1 MCICSGENKNRIKM
15 QHKISLN
22 IKHRLWRNRLNK
34 KELSRVGYIYCLSVP
49 DSDYWLCLHLQFI
62 QGRERGENLKVLML
76 LCPMLKW
83 ILAGRHRKTGMRTNC
98 PTGANTGAASWAQA
112 SDNIKTLWF
121 LHFTCQEIDSQILK
135 ITASFSDVS
144 SLWYFLT
151 YSLIFPLFHAFWRAK
166 CIESLNISRSGSAL
180 RWMSLLTC
188 IKNLINGSVNMQKL
202 QQILSLCRTINTIS
216 LAKIHFQ
223 SSFIS
228 SLLTQNMRGTDYQT
242 NGVPFR

>member
-1 MCICSGENKNRIKM
+1 M
-15 QHKISLN
+15 
-22 IKHRLWRNRLNK
+22 
-34 KELSRVGYIYCLSVP
+34 
-49 DSDYWLCLHLQFI
+49 DYWPYVFTSSSFKEETGVRIWKCLCCCVQCWSESSQEGTEKQAWEQTVPLELTEEHQ
-62 QGRERGENLKVLML
+62 KL
-76 LCPMLKW
+76 LGC
-83 ILAGRHRKTGMRTNC
+83 GS
-98 PTGANTGAASWAQA
+98 ASWAQA
-112 SDNIKTLWF
+112 SDHIKTLWF

-151 YSLIFPLFHAFWRAK
+151 YSLIFPLFHAFWRTR

-188 IKNLINGSVNMQKL
+188 IKYLINRNVNMQKL

-228 SLLTQNMRGTDYQT
+228 SLLTQNVRGTDYQT